1 MRLLSPIWVSLMLN
15 YMQITIEL
23 DPETARQLAAIQ
35 KQTNQDHMAV
45 IQQSIGLYHQQV
57 QPHYLP
63 QMGIL
68 QTSNLSC
75 INSAISSSVN

>member
-1 MRLLSPIWVSLMLN
+1 MFN
-15 YMQITIEL
+15 YMQLTIQL

-63 QMGIL
+63 QMEML
-68 QTSNLSC
+68 QASDLSC
-75 INSAISSSVN
+75 ITSVSSSVN